1 MGPITDHTKE
11 HLGPGDRMIA
21 RTRRRALQAARAF
34 AAGTPAPG
42 VDDPQVMLDAR
53 SGFFETLSS
62 VAWEQAYVTKVQDA
76 DRVFHPQAKPAPV
89 PQTTP

>member
-1 MGPITDHTKE
+1 
-11 HLGPGDRMIA
+11 
-21 RTRRRALQAARAF
+21 
-34 AAGTPAPG
+34 
-42 VDDPQVMLDAR
+42 MLDAR

-62 VAWEQAYVTKVQDA
+62 VAWEQAYVKKVQDA